1 MKYFFILMFICSVL
15 LVGLTFL
22 SIRVQIRYLREGSN
36 DEFDLVISSFR
47 GYLKYKLEIPHIEL
61 GLKLLRPFLKL
72 KVETEGKEGTPITK
86 ARERILL
93 PKLDLLPDLAKKL
106 FRHFLKY
113 KPVIKYFEQH
123 TRFHKIKWH
132 TEFGLQDPAITGLLV
147 GVVWAIKSN
156 LYAVFQKN
164 AQMILEP
171 PEIAVIPNFQQT
183 TLRLDI
189 NCIFDIK
196 VGHIITAMIIFV
208 RKYFTMKEV

>member
-1 MKYFFILMFICSVL
+1 MKYIFILMFIFFLL
-15 LVGLTFL
+15 LVGLAFL
-22 SIRVQIRYLREGSN
+22 SIRVQFRYLREGSN
-36 DEFDLVISSFR
+36 DEFDLIISIFK

-61 GLKLLRPFLKL
+61 GQKLLRPFLKV
-72 KVETEGKEGTPITK
+72 KVETEGEKGTPITK
-86 ARERILL
+86 DRERILL
-93 PKLDLLPDLAKKL
+93 PKLDVLPELVKKTY
-106 FRHFLKY
+106 RHFLKY

-123 TRFHKIKWH
+123 TRFHKLKWH
-132 TEFGLQDPAITGLLV
+132 TEFGLQDPAVTGLLV
-147 GVVWAIKSN
+147 GVIWIIKGN

-164 AQMILEP
+164 AQTILEP

-183 TLRLDI
+183 KLRLDI